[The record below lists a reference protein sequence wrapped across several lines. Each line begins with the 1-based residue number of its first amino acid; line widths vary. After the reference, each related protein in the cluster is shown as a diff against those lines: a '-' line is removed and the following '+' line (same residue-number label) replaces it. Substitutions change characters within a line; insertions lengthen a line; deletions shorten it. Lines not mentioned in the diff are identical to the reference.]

1 MFAVSYTITFAF
13 HPDLHIDCLIIE
25 DSFGHSLEKPA
36 DLSYL
41 TRKQHKFKNEKTTI
55 QLKNCTLAVYVR
67 NSKIAISEMLTTQLK
82 FAVNCLLKWF
92 NAKFKLTNLDLSDN
106 EKRKHKI
113 EYSMIGRTAI
123 AVFPHFL
130 LKITLPNLMPR
141 PKRCLMSTF

>member
-1 MFAVSYTITFAF
+1 MTFEENLKYKSNIPLVAYFNSETTAPADHFLDTENRKMFAVSYIITFAF

-67 NSKIAISEMLTTQLK
+67 NSKIAISEMLTT
-82 FAVNCLLKWF
+82 
-92 NAKFKLTNLDLSDN
+92 
-106 EKRKHKI
+106 
-113 EYSMIGRTAI
+113 
-123 AVFPHFL
+123 
-130 LKITLPNLMPR
+130 
-141 PKRCLMSTF
+141 